1 MVDQLRAV
9 ITYWHG
15 LRAAGEA
22 SGARAF
28 GCAAVEE
35 KEGGELIAK
44 SQRCN
49 GATQQ
54 KVQPTATR
62 GTRRAQARATCMR
75 AAGRGYITSGTRPG
89 SRDWS
94 PTCSVPARGGE
105 RVEGVRARG
114 AGGPAGRARARAA
127 TEQRVGHVV
136 RCDLHRRAQR
146 DHGDPYGTR
155 GEGEDVQGL
164 SGRRA
169 KIAVILQQLL

>member
-1 MVDQLRAV
+1 MRAS

-75 AAGRGYITSGTRPG
+75 AAGRGYINSGTRPG

-127 TEQRVGHVV
+127 MEQRVG
-136 RCDLHRRAQR
+136 RGLSSDLDRRQAW
-146 DHGDPYGTR
+146 GR
-155 GEGEDVQGL
+155 GETYRGGRRGEVVHGL

-169 KIAVILQQLL
+169 KKAVISQLFM